1 MAIWTFCTRSPN
13 HIVQR
18 STKASLA
25 RRRSMVLVRL
35 SALVSARNVFTSSGL
50 GISPVRSSVTRRRN
64 SVSLDIAVQRT
75 PSCVI
80 FPKIST
86 SMKFAGTNGEL
97 FGGAT
102 ARWRPDVV
110 VVGATSSAD
119 AEMRCHTAGPLRAC
133 SAAFNTLPPASTPT
147 RTRIKGRMRCS
158 CFCGF
163 GYLKGCPAGRKRKK
177 SVKSSISW
185 IRRCGLAPGKARN
198 LKRLAQTL
206 VEEHGGKVPRDI
218 EALERLPGVGHKTAS
233 VVMTQ
238 AFGEPAF
245 PVDTHIHRLAVRWGL
260 SSGKNVK
267 QTEADL
273 KKLFPPEEW
282 GRRHLQLI
290 YFGRQFC
297 PARGHDA
304 EECPICSW
312 GAAAKLS
319 SRRRH

>member
-1 MAIWTFCTRSPN
+1 MSR
-13 HIVQR
+13 R
-18 STKASLA
+18 EKAKKIGQILDQLYPQPPIPLQHA
-25 RRRSMVLVRL
+25 DPFTLLVAVVL
-35 SALVSARNVFTSSGL
+35 SAQTTDAQVNKVTPALFAR
-50 GISPVRSSVTRRRN
+50 
-64 SVSLDIAVQRT
+64 ART
-75 PSCVI
+75 PAQLA
-80 FPKIST
+80 K
-86 SMKFAGTNGEL
+86 
-97 FGGAT
+97 
-102 ARWRPDVV
+102 
-110 VVGATSSAD
+110 
-119 AEMRCHTAGPLRAC
+119 
-133 SAAFNTLPPASTPT
+133 LPEREILS
-147 RTRIKGRMRCS
+147 
-158 CFCGF
+158 
-163 GYLKGCPAGRKRKK
+163 L
-177 SVKSSISW
+177 
-185 IRRCGLAPGKARN
+185 IRSCGLAPGKARN

-245 PVDTHIHRLAVRWGL
+245 PVDTHIHRLAARWGL